1 MSYTQE
7 ITNELINYEGLKAN
21 SKILL
26 LVLMTHRNREK
37 GYAYPSQS
45 TLIKKT
51 GLSKN
56 TLLKCLDELEKEG
69 YIKRFKEKGENNKYY
84 IDINFINSK
93 VGTSIKNDTSS
104 SVKINTGE
112 DVTSIKNDTGG
123 SIKIN
128 TLKVR
133 DISNKKEKENKKSNI
148 DKIIEAYT
156 KNDLLVEAI
165 KDFIKMRSTIKK
177 PLTDRALKGILNKL
191 DNFASN
197 DLDKVE
203 ILENSIMNCWQG
215 VFELKNKK
223 VPTKVDTKN
232 NNLVNPSICNSR
244 RKYSQKCD
252 IG

>member
-21 SKILL
+21 TKILL

-84 IDINFINSK
+84 IDISFINSK
-93 VGTSIKNDTSS
+93 VGTSIKNNTSS
-104 SVKINTGE
+104 
-112 DVTSIKNDTGG
+112 SIKNDTRG

-165 KDFIKMRSTIKK
+165 RDFIKMRSTIKK

-191 DNFASN
+191 DTFATN
-197 DLDKVE
+197 DLDKIE
-203 ILENSIMNCWQG
+203 ILENSIMNCWKG
-215 VFELKNKK
+215 IFELKNKK
-223 VPTKVDTKN
+223 VPTRVDTKN

-244 RKYSQKCD
+244 RKYTQSCD

>member
-1 MSYTQE
+1 MSYTPS
-7 ITNELINYEGLKAN
+7 ITNELVRDKSLKAN
-21 SKILL
+21 TKILL
-26 LVLMTHRNREK
+26 LVLMTYENKE
-37 GYAYPSQS
+37 GFAYPSQPR
-45 TLIKKT
+45 LIEET

-56 TLLKCLDELEKEG
+56 TLLKCLNELEEKG
-69 YIKRFKEKGENNKYY
+69 YIKRVKEKGENNKYY
-84 IDINFINSK
+84 INSSIKIDTSSIKINTSEDI
-93 VGTSIKNDTSS
+93 TSIKNDTR
-104 SVKINTGE
+104 
-112 DVTSIKNDTGG
+112 G
-123 SIKIN
+123 SIKIDTLEVLN
-128 TLKVR
+128 T
-133 DISNKKEKENKKSNI
+133 SNKKEKENKKSNI

-165 KDFIKMRSTIKK
+165 RDFIKMRSTIKK

>member
-69 YIKRFKEKGENNKYY
+69 YIKRFKEKGENNKYH

-93 VGTSIKNDTSS
+93 VVTSVKNDTSS
-104 SVKINTGE
+104 
-112 DVTSIKNDTGG
+112 SIKNDTGG

-133 DISNKKEKENKKSNI
+133 DISNKKEKEKKTNI

-165 KDFIKMRSTIKK
+165 RDFIKMRSTIKK

-191 DNFASN
+191 DNFTNN
-197 DLDKVE
+197 DLDKIE

>member
-21 SKILL
+21 TKILL

-104 SVKINTGE
+104 S
-112 DVTSIKNDTGG
+112 IKNDTGG
-123 SIKIN
+123 SIKID

-148 DKIIEAYT
+148 DKIIETYT
-156 KNDLLVEAI
+156 KNDLLIEAI
-165 KDFIKMRSTIKK
+165 RDFIKMRSTIKK

-191 DNFASN
+191 DTFASN

-232 NNLVNPSICNSR
+232 NNLVNPSICNNDKNYSSR
-244 RKYSQKCD
+244 GRE
-252 IG
+252 IL

>member
-69 YIKRFKEKGENNKYY
+69 YIKRFKEKGENNKYH

-93 VGTSIKNDTSS
+93 VGTSIKNDTGS
-104 SVKINTGE
+104 
-112 DVTSIKNDTGG
+112 SIKNDTGG

-165 KDFIKMRSTIKK
+165 RDFIKMRSTIKK
-177 PLTDRALKGILNKL
+177 PLTDRGLKGILNKL
-191 DNFASN
+191 DIFATN

>member
-21 SKILL
+21 AKILL

-93 VGTSIKNDTSS
+93 VGTSIKIDTSS
-104 SVKINTGE
+104 SIKIDTSE
-112 DVTSIKNDTGG
+112 DITSIKNDTGG
-123 SIKIN
+123 SIKID

-133 DISNKKEKENKKSNI
+133 DISNKKEKENKKTNI
-148 DKIIEAYT
+148 DKIIGAYT

-165 KDFIKMRSTIKK
+165 RDFIKMRSTIKK

-191 DNFASN
+191 DNFTNN

-232 NNLVNPSICNSR
+232 NNLVNPSICNSKGKYT
-244 RKYSQKCD
+244 RKVEML
-252 IG
+252 

>member
-21 SKILL
+21 TKILL

-84 IDINFINSK
+84 IDTRFINSK
-93 VGTSIKNDTSS
+93 VGTSVKIDTSS
-104 SVKINTGE
+104 S
-112 DVTSIKNDTGG
+112 IKNNTGG

-165 KDFIKMRSTIKK
+165 RDFIKMRSTIKK

-191 DNFASN
+191 DSFATN

-223 VPTKVDTKN
+223 VPTRVDTKN
-232 NNLVNPSICNSR
+232 NNLVNPSICNSKGKYT
-244 RKYSQKCD
+244 RKVEML
-252 IG
+252 

>member
-84 IDINFINSK
+84 IDISFINSK
-93 VGTSIKNDTSS
+93 VGTSVKIDTSS
-104 SVKINTGE
+104 SIKINTGE

-177 PLTDRALKGILNKL
+177 PLTDRALKTLLNKL
-191 DNFASN
+191 DNIAN
-197 DLDKVE
+197 DDLEKVE